1 MKLLPLVL
9 LCVVSAIATDVA
21 PLKRDIVGQ
30 GKTGDAKPRKSKRQV
45 AAAADKAVTYSKKQE
60 SFSGFWKKG
69 WKLARSWLPVALKV
83 GLIAFLL
90 RQEWIS
96 QYGPDIMVGRN
107 LKVSPGAEIVKDSVD
122 ALVAAGKQ
130 LPAVSPF
137 SSTVTSKALVAVDQA
152 RPSVSQSYGHS
163 TAGALGKRLLRDVIA
178 LTGLSKE
185 DGQVSSLRNWAAS
198 FYAELLQTMN
208 GVGRES
214 ANVRSLMK
222 AKVDELDKIKL
233 PPGMTEF
240 VSALKNK
247 YTVGASDI
255 DGQELAT
262 LLQKTNSAPTEE
274 LMNSFANKMWD
285 KSVPGVGGDAPELE
299 SVHALLTGV
308 ITKIKDNAM
317 KIRSFQD
324 IGGLNLRQD
333 DAIFFEHKYVTI
345 LSSLRKA
352 VENLQIELVANAQFP
367 WRDFLHETIQVA
379 QKDISN
385 LNKTPLG
392 SRLQYFSD
400 NVSSGLAQVAAFIG
414 KPLQNKLSRR

>member
-1 MKLLPLVL
+1 MKLLPLVF
-9 LCVVSAIATDVA
+9 LCVVSAIATGVP
-21 PLKRDIVGQ
+21 PLKGQIVKQ
-30 GKTGDAKPRKSKRQV
+30 RKTGKAEPKEMKRQV
-45 AAAADKAVTYSKKQE
+45 SAAKKAVTSSKTQE
-60 SFSGFWKKG
+60 SLSGFWKKG

-96 QYGPDIMVGRN
+96 QYGPAIQVAKN
-107 LKVSPGAEIVKDSVD
+107 LKVSPAAEIVKVSAD

-137 SSTVTSKALVAVDQA
+137 AATVTSKALVAVDQA
-152 RPSVSQSYGHS
+152 TPSVPRSYGHS
-163 TAGALGKRLLRDVIA
+163 TARALGKRLLKDVMA
-178 LTGLSKE
+178 LTALSKE
-185 DGQVSSLRNWAAS
+185 NDQVSKLRNWASS
-198 FYAELLQTMN
+198 FYNELLQTMN

-240 VSALKNK
+240 VSALRNK
-247 YTVGASDI
+247 FALGASDK

-262 LLQKTNSAPTEE
+262 LLQKTNSAPSEE

-324 IGGLNLRQD
+324 IGGLNLRLD

-352 VENLQIELVANAQFP
+352 VENLQIELVANAQYP
-367 WRDFLHETIQVA
+367 WRDYLQETLQVA

-392 SRLQYFSD
+392 SRLHYFSD

-414 KPLQNKLSRR
+414 NPLQYKLPRR